1 MFRPGTGTTSGLVAA
16 TPVVLAARLA
26 VGTDSDA
33 ASSRLSMVIAGLIA
47 LAVVL
52 TVSTIVFW
60 RATRPD
66 RAGGGEIGVR
76 WIQPDAASNTVASSN
91 AASSSAVANN
101 GVPNSGVP
109 NNAVPNNGV
118 PNSAVP
124 NSAGP
129 NSAAP
134 NKAASPAAVRP
145 EAPSAPTSR
154 PAPAAESP
162 GPDYGA
168 LRPRPADG

>member
-91 AASSSAVANN
+91 AASSSGVANN
-101 GVPNSGVP
+101 GVPN
-109 NNAVPNNGV
+109 NAV